1 MTTIIAAT
9 NTFSNKTA
17 TLIGVAQG
25 QAGQAGN
32 LRGLTQVFS
41 QEIPLSPLNNPVNK
55 NLNF

>member
-17 TLIGVAQG
+17 TLIGVAQ
-25 QAGQAGN
+25 GQAGN